1 MTTLSNILSEV
12 SVGKES
18 KDTQSKKES
27 SSRSVVW
34 IKECPY
40 ERVVV
45 YQDRAEVIRNVQ
57 VTVREGEN
65 EITLVGLSQVIDKDS
80 IRVEVESTQVT
91 ISDVVYLE
99 QFEVEMKEI
108 GEYGEGEKGGGE
120 ERGSG
125 ETEDLRAAV
134 KGLKGEERLLKKKV
148 EVLKRTQNMLEKFGC
163 MLNKGRTSELKKEGE
178 QPVRII
184 SILNSYNLTIV
195 HSTKVINYLHLSNRH
210 LS

>member
-1 MTTLSNILSEV
+1 MTTLSNILNEV

-27 SSRSVVW
+27 SPSEPVVW

-108 GEYGEGEKGGGE
+108 GEYGEGEKGGE

-178 QPVRII
+178 QPVRTI

-195 HSTKVINYLHLSNRH
+195 HST
-210 LS
+210 

>member
-18 KDTQSKKES
+18 KDTQSKKE

-178 QPVRII
+178 QPVRTI

-195 HSTKVINYLHLSNRH
+195 LHSTKVINYLHLSNRH

>member
-1 MTTLSNILSEV
+1 MATLSNILNEV
-12 SVGKES
+12 RVG
-18 KDTQSKKES
+18 KDTQSKKEIS
-27 SSRSVVW
+27 YGGSVVW

-65 EITLVGLSQVIDKDS
+65 EITLVGLSQAIDKDS
-80 IRVEVESTQVT
+80 VRVEVESTQVA

-99 QFEVEMKEI
+99 QFEVEMKEKGQD
-108 GEYGEGEKGGGE
+108 GEGE

-134 KGLKGEERLLKKKV
+134 KGLRGEERLLKKKV
-148 EVLKRTQNMLEKFGC
+148 EVLKRTQSMLEKFGC

-178 QPVRII
+178 QPVRTNYVLNYNN
-184 SILNSYNLTIV
+184 SIRT
-195 HSTKVINYLHLSNRH
+195 
-210 LS
+210 

>member
-1 MTTLSNILSEV
+1 MTTLSNILTEV
-12 SVGKES
+12 SIG

-27 SSRSVVW
+27 SSNGSVVW

-80 IRVEVESTQVT
+80 VRVEVESTQVT

-99 QFEVEMKEI
+99 QFEVERKEI
-108 GEYGEGEKGGGE
+108 GQDGEEGEKGGE

-178 QPVRII
+178 QPVRTN
-184 SILNSYNLTIV
+184 SILNS
-195 HSTKVINYLHLSNRH
+195 K
-210 LS
+210 